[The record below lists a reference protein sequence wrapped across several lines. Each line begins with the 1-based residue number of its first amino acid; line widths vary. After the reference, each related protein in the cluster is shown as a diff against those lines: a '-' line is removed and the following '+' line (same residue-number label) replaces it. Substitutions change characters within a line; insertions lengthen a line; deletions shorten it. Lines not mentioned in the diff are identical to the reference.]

1 MLYMIFINMNL
12 KRIIKEEIDG
22 LEWIKGVDT
31 YYKVDQLEVGK
42 TYQFVPDYSIML

>member
-22 LEWIKGVDT
+22 LEWIKGVFSKYT
-31 YYKVDQLEVGK
+31 KNELSKSVR
-42 TYQFVPDYSIML
+42 T